1 MLIGGRIC
9 LGPIFQADGP
19 IIFNWRNRL
28 DVLHL
33 DGLYRP
39 LSQGGFDEWFNGIG
53 RDPSRVVFSI
63 RRKTDLNFLGYVQ
76 ITSILP
82 AHCSAEVG
90 IMIGEQEHRGQ
101 GYGQEALKLCVE
113 FCWKELNLQRL
124 WLRVIGDNPAAVTR
138 TESRLRARR
147 AAAPLSLRGW
157 AVPRHDADGAAASV
171 LRHTAPGQLTRPDT
185 TRTPW
190 T

>member
-9 LGPIFQADGP
+9 LGPMFQADGP

-39 LSQGGFDEWFNGIG
+39 LSQGGFDEWFSGIG
-53 RDPSRVVFSI
+53 RDPTRVVFSI

-101 GYGQEALKLCVE
+101 GYGQEALRLCVE

-124 WLRVIGDNPAAVTR
+124 WLRVIGDNPAAVN
-138 TESRLRARR
+138 AYRR
-147 AAAPLSLRGW
+147 VGFEHEGLQRRSAY
-157 AVPRHDADGAAASV
+157 VDGQF
-171 LRHTAPGQLTRPDT
+171 RDT
-185 TRTPW
+185 TLMALLRPS
-190 T
+190 